1 MAKILVVEDERSV
14 RQALMFELMD
24 EGYIVHGTSGFEE
37 AASAIRAFRY
47 DIIISDIFLDDGNG
61 VQLMELARK
70 MSKPTPFIVISAYTE
85 SDLARQVKTI
95 LKDRFFEKPFHSYS
109 LLKKVG
115 EVLQNSLLDNK
126 GLLQEAS

>member
-24 EGYIVHGTSGFEE
+24 EGYIVHCTSGFEE

-47 DIIISDIFLDDGNG
+47 DVIISDIFLDDGNG

-70 MSKPTPFIVISAYTE
+70 MSKPTPFIVISAFTE